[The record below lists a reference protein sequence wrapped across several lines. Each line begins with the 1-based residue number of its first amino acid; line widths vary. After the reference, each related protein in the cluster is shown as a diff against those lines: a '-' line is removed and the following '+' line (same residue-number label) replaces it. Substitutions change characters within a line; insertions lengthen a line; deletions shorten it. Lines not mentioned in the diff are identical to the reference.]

1 MKTHFRDFI
10 PEIHLNIID
19 RDLLLLLISALGVSI
34 AFFTVTVM
42 VVSRF

>member
-1 MKTHFRDFI
+1 MKTHLKNFI
-10 PEIHLNIID
+10 PEIHINIID
-19 RDLLLLLISALGVSI
+19 RDLILLLISALGVSI